1 MRIITLSSTRQ
12 LWEEKHAMSEKKKID
27 ELRKERERWEQST
40 LPNWIRQSG
49 ERKSEFR
56 NTSNMLIKR
65 LYTPEDVKG
74 LDYLRDMGFP
84 GEYPF
89 LRGVHATMYRGRL
102 WTMRQ
107 FSGFGTAKQTNKRF
121 KYLLKEGET
130 GLSIAFDYPTI
141 MGYDSDHQMGKGEV
155 GICGVAISSLKDME
169 VLLHGIPLDKV
180 TTSMTINGPAA
191 MLLAMYVAVGDKQR
205 VQREKLGG
213 TTQNDNLKEYFAQ
226 KLCIY
231 PPRPSVKLTTDII
244 EYCARHLP
252 KWNPISISGYHIREA
267 GANAVQELAFTIYD
281 GITYVES
288 TMQRG
293 LKVDDF
299 AHRLSFF
306 FASHNDFFEELA
318 KFRAA
323 RRLWAKLMKERFH
336 ARNPRSMW
344 MRMHVQTSGC
354 TLTAQQPL
362 NNITRTTIQAFA
374 AVLGGTQSLH
384 TNSFDE
390 ALALPS
396 EEAVRVALRTQQII
410 AHESGA
416 TNTIDPL
423 AGSYYVEAL
432 TNEMEQ
438 KASEYIQKVDDMGGA
453 IVAIEKGFFQK
464 EIADSS
470 YKYQIEI
477 DEKKRTIVG
486 VNDYQIEKEKYPIEL
501 LRVDPKV
508 EKEQIANVNSLRR
521 MRNKRKV
528 EETLDKLQRSA
539 EKDEN
544 LMPSIIEATKAYAT
558 LGEISDVLRKVYGEY
573 KELIVI

>member
-1 MRIITLSSTRQ
+1 MFDEKRIREI
-12 LWEEKHAMSEKKKID
+12 
-27 ELRKERERWEQST
+27 RKERERWEQTT
-40 LPNWIRQSG
+40 LPKWMSQSD
-49 ERKSEFR
+49 ERKKEFQ
-56 NTSNMLIKR
+56 NTSNMHVKR
-65 LYTPEDVKG
+65 LYTPEDMERM
-74 LDYLRDMGFP
+74 DYLKDLGFP

-89 LRGVHATMYRGRL
+89 IRGVHATMYRGRL

-107 FSGFGTAKQTNKRF
+107 FSGFGTAKQTNERF

-141 MGYDSDHQMGKGEV
+141 MGYDSDHPMGKGEV
-155 GICGVAISSLKDME
+155 GTCGVAVASLRDME
-169 VLLHGIPLDKV
+169 ILLGGIPLDKV

-191 MLLAMYVAVGDKQR
+191 MLLAMYVAVGDQQG
-205 VQREKLGG
+205 VPREKLGG

-231 PPRPSVKLTTDII
+231 PPKPSVKLTTDII

-288 TMQRG
+288 TMERG

-306 FASHNDFFEELA
+306 FASHNDFFEEIA

-336 ARNPRSMW
+336 TKNPRSMW

-362 NNITRTTIQAFA
+362 NNITRTTIQALA

-396 EEAVRVALRTQQII
+396 EEAVRVALRTQQIV

-416 TNTIDPL
+416 TNTIDPV
-423 AGSYYVEAL
+423 AGSYYLETL

-438 KASEYIQKVDDMGGA
+438 KAMDYIQKVDDMGGA

-464 EIADSS
+464 EIADSA
-470 YKYQIEI
+470 YKYQREI

-486 VNDYQIEKEKYPIEL
+486 VNDYQIEGRESHIEL
-501 LRVDPKV
+501 LRVDPKA
-508 EKEQIANVNSLRR
+508 EEEQLLGLQKLRR
-521 MRNKRKV
+521 ERNSKKV
-528 EETLDKLQRSA
+528 EETLNKLQHSA
-539 EKDEN
+539 EKKAN
-544 LMPSIIEATKAYAT
+544 LMPMIIDAVKTYAT
-558 LGEISDVLRKVYGEY
+558 LGEICEVLRKVYGEY

>member
-1 MRIITLSSTRQ
+1 MFD
-12 LWEEKHAMSEKKKID
+12 KKKID
-27 ELRKERERWEQST
+27 ELKKERERWEQTT
-40 LPNWIRQSG
+40 LPIWIRQSN
-49 ERKSEFR
+49 ERKNEFH

-65 LYTPEDVKG
+65 LYTAEDVKE
-74 LDYLRDMGFP
+74 LDYMRDLGFP

-89 LRGVHATMYRGRL
+89 LRGVHATMYRGRF

-107 FSGFGTAKQTNKRF
+107 FSGFGTAEQTNKRF
-121 KYLLKEGET
+121 KYLLREGET

-141 MGYDSDHQMGKGEV
+141 MGYDSDYPMGKGEV

-169 VLLHGIPLDKV
+169 VLLDGIPLDKV

-191 MLLAMYVAVGDKQR
+191 MLLAMYVAVGDKQDIS
-205 VQREKLGG
+205 REKLGG

-231 PPRPSVKLTTDII
+231 PPKPSVKLTTDII

-252 KWNPISISGYHIREA
+252 RWNPISISGYHIREA
-267 GANAVQELAFTIYD
+267 GANAVQELAFTLYD

-288 TMQRG
+288 TLQRG
-293 LKVDDF
+293 MKVDDF

-336 ARNPRSMW
+336 AKNPRSMW

-396 EEAVRVALRTQQII
+396 EEAVRVALRTQQIM

-416 TNTIDPL
+416 TSTIDPL
-423 AGSYYVEAL
+423 AGSYYIEAL
-432 TNEMEQ
+432 TNEMEE
-438 KASEYIQKVDDMGGA
+438 KATEYIQKVDDMGGA
-453 IVAIEKGFFQK
+453 MVAIEKGFFQK

-470 YKYQIEI
+470 YKYQKEI
-477 DEKKRTIVG
+477 DERKRTIVG
-486 VNDYQIEKEKYPIEL
+486 VNDYEIEKEEYRIKL
-501 LRVDPKV
+501 LRVDSKV
-508 EKEQIANVNSLRR
+508 EKEQVDNLQDLRK
-521 MRNKRKV
+521 KRDNRKA
-528 EETLDKLQRSA
+528 EEMLSKLQRSA

-544 LMPSIIEATKAYAT
+544 LMPAIIEATKAYAT
-558 LGEISDVLRKVYGEY
+558 LGEICSVLRKVYGEY

>member
-1 MRIITLSSTRQ
+1 MF
-12 LWEEKHAMSEKKKID
+12 EEKKVNEIKKQ
-27 ELRKERERWEQST
+27 RERWEQTT
-40 LPNWIRQSG
+40 LPNWVKQCK
-49 ERKSEFR
+49 ERKGEFR
-56 NTSNMLIKR
+56 NTSNMLIR
-65 LYTPEDVKG
+65 RVYTPEDIAE
-74 LDYLRDMGFP
+74 LDYMRDSGFP

-89 LRGVHATMYRGRL
+89 IRGVHATMYRGRF

-107 FSGFGTAKQTNKRF
+107 FSGFGTAAQTNQRF

-141 MGYDSDHQMGKGEV
+141 MGYDSDHPMGNGEV
-155 GICGVAISSLKDME
+155 GICGVAVASLKDME
-169 VLLHGIPLDKV
+169 VLFDGIPLDKV
-180 TTSMTINGPAA
+180 TTSMTINGPAGI
-191 MLLAMYVAVGDKQR
+191 LLAFYVAVGDKQG
-205 VQREKLGG
+205 VPREKLGG

-231 PPRPSVKLTTDII
+231 PPKPSVKLTTDII
-244 EYCARHLP
+244 EYCARNLP
-252 KWNPISISGYHIREA
+252 RWNPISISGYHIREA
-267 GANAVQELAFTIYD
+267 GANAVQELAFTLYD

-288 TMQRG
+288 TLERG

-306 FASHNDFFEELA
+306 FASHNDFFEEVA

-323 RRLWAKLMKERFH
+323 RRIWARVMKERFH
-336 ARNPRSMW
+336 AKNPRSMW

-362 NNITRTTIQAFA
+362 NNITRTTIQALA

-384 TNSFDE
+384 TNSYDE
-390 ALALPS
+390 ALCLPS

-423 AGSYYVEAL
+423 AGSYYIEAL
-432 TNEMEQ
+432 TCEMEE
-438 KASEYIQKVDDMGGA
+438 KAMEYIQKVDDMGGA

-464 EIADSS
+464 EIADSA
-470 YKYQIEI
+470 YKHQREV

-486 VNDYQIEKEKYPIEL
+486 VNDYKIEEECPIEL
-501 LRVDPKV
+501 LRVDPKA
-508 EKEQIANVNSLRR
+508 EKEQVASLQR
-521 MRNKRKV
+521 MKRERDKRKV
-528 EETLDKLQRSA
+528 DAVLDKLRSVA

-544 LMPSIIEATKAYAT
+544 LMPTIIEAVKVYAS
-558 LGEISDVLRKVYGEY
+558 LGEICEVLRQVYGEY

>member
-1 MRIITLSSTRQ
+1 MEGQKTTMFDNKKLEQ
-12 LWEEKHAMSEKKKID
+12 LG
-27 ELRKERERWEQST
+27 KERKRWEQTT
-40 LPNWIRQSG
+40 LPNWIKQCK
-49 ERKSEFR
+49 ERKTEFH
-56 NTSNMLIKR
+56 NTSNMPIKP
-65 LYTPEDVKG
+65 LYTPEDNAEM
-74 LDYLRDMGFP
+74 DYLRDLGFP

-89 LRGVHATMYRGRL
+89 IRGVHATMYRGRF

-107 FSGFGTAKQTNKRF
+107 FSGFGTAEQTNKRF

-141 MGYDSDHQMGKGEV
+141 TGYDSDHPMGKGEV
-155 GICGVAISSLKDME
+155 GICGVAIASLRDME
-169 VLLHGIPLDKV
+169 VLLNGIPLDKV

-191 MLLAMYVAVGDKQR
+191 MLLAMYVAVGDQQG
-205 VQREKLGG
+205 VPREKLGG

-231 PPRPSVKLTTDII
+231 PPTPSVKLTTDII
-244 EYCARHLP
+244 EYCTRHLP
-252 KWNPISISGYHIREA
+252 RWNPISISGYHIREA

-288 TMQRG
+288 TMKRG

-306 FASHNDFFEELA
+306 FASHNDFFEEIA

-336 ARNPRSMW
+336 AKNPRSMW

-362 NNITRTTIQAFA
+362 NNITRTTIQALA

-396 EEAVRVALRTQQII
+396 EEAVRVALRTQQVL
-410 AHESGA
+410 AHESGV
-416 TNTIDPL
+416 TNTIDPV
-423 AGSYYVEAL
+423 AGSYYIEAL
-432 TNEMEQ
+432 TNEMEE
-438 KASEYIQKVDDMGGA
+438 KAMEYIRKVDDMGGA
-453 IVAIEKGFFQK
+453 LVAIEKGFFQK
-464 EIADSS
+464 EIADSA
-470 YKYQIEI
+470 YKYQREV
-477 DEKKRTIVG
+477 DEKKRIIVG
-486 VNDYQIEKEKYPIEL
+486 VNDYSIEKEEYPIEL

-508 EKEQIANVNSLRR
+508 EHEQVASLQRLRR
-521 MRNKRKV
+521 ERDNRKV
-528 EETLDKLQRSA
+528 EDVLGKLRRVA

-544 LMPSIIEATKAYAT
+544 LMPQMVDAVKVYAT
-558 LGEISDVLRKVYGEY
+558 LGEICEVLRQVYGEY
-573 KELIVI
+573 KELIII